1 MGVISPA
8 CEFGASPGPTRT
20 HAAQGSPASA
30 PCAYLRDMIELEILR
45 NLAWVVMGAAAVL
58 LLLRPLGV
66 PPILAFMITGL
77 LLGPGTRVLY
87 VSESLHLF
95 SELGVA
101 LLLFVVGLELSVDKI
116 RDLGRPAMKAG
127 VLQVSGMFTLGTG
140 LSLLLGFDVVPAV
153 FLGLATAFSSTVVVV
168 KLLDRA
174 GELGDLHGRLAIGI
188 LLVED
193 VIVAIVLTLVVGL
206 SGVEA
211 DGAGGGFGA
220 IARSLGTAIVG
231 LLALTLV
238 AAVAVRWVLPRVFH
252 WLAGSG
258 EALFIA
264 ALTWAFGFIL
274 AAEAFHLSIELGA
287 FVAGVALA
295 QLPFSEEL
303 HGRVHPLVDFF
314 LAIFFVALGA
324 RMDLGAASAYIV
336 PAIGLSL
343 LVSLVAPLLVAF
355 ILVRLGYAGHTS
367 FLAAVTLSQVSE
379 FAFIL
384 LTVGVTAALVEPEL
398 LSLVGLIGLITI
410 SVSSIAAPHGEAI
423 WRWLERRG
431 WLPGWLRRGGH
442 DDTALP
448 HRSGHAV
455 VIGMNTLGRVIVQR
469 LAERGEKVV
478 AVDTDHRKLLDL
490 AAETLTGSI
499 DDPAVLEHA
508 GVERARL
515 VVSALQIEDVNSML
529 VYRCARL
536 GVPVSVHA
544 HDPSFAHELLEAG
557 ADHLMVSKLDGIAP
571 MERELRRLGVIR

>member
-1 MGVISPA
+1 
-8 CEFGASPGPTRT
+8 
-20 HAAQGSPASA
+20 
-30 PCAYLRDMIELEILR
+30 MIELEILR
-45 NLAWVVMGAAAVL
+45 NLAWVVVGAAVVL
-58 LLLRPLGV
+58 LLLRPIGV
-66 PPILAFMITGL
+66 PPILAFMVTGL
-77 LLGPGTRVLY
+77 LLGPVTNVLY

-116 RDLGRPAMKAG
+116 RDLGRPAVLAG
-127 VLQVSGMFTLGTG
+127 AAQVTCMFVLGSG
-140 LSLLLGFDVVPAV
+140 LSLLLGFDPVPAV
-153 FLGLATAFSSTVVVV
+153 FLGLAAAFSSTVVVV
-168 KLLDRA
+168 KVLDRA
-174 GELGDLHGRLAIGI
+174 GDLDALHGRLAIGI

-193 VIVAIVLTLVVGL
+193 VIVAVVLTLVVGL
-206 SGVEA
+206 SGVQA
-211 DGAGGGFGA
+211 SGAGGGFGA
-220 IARSLGTAIVG
+220 IAQGLGTSLIG
-231 LLALTLV
+231 LFALTLV
-238 AAVAVRWVLPRVFH
+238 ATVAVRWILPGLFR

-324 RMDLGAASAYIV
+324 GMDLGAAAEYLL
-336 PAIGLSL
+336 PAILLSL
-343 LVSLVAPLLVAF
+343 LVSLVGPVVVAF
-355 ILVRLGYAGHTS
+355 ILVRLGYSGHTS
-367 FLAAVTLSQVSE
+367 FLAAITLSQVSE

-384 LTVGVTAALVEPEL
+384 LGVGVTAAMVEPEL
-398 LSLVGLIGLITI
+398 MSLVGLIGLITI
-410 SVSSIAAPHGEAI
+410 SLSSIVVPRGEAI
-423 WRWLERRG
+423 WEWAERRG
-431 WLPGWLRRGGH
+431 RVPGWLRHGGH
-442 DDTALP
+442 DDTAQP
-448 HRSGHAV
+448 HRSGHTV
-455 VIGMNTLGRVIVQR
+455 VIGMNTLGRDIVSK
-469 LAERGEKVV
+469 LAGRGETVV
-478 AVDTDHRKLLDL
+478 AVDTDQRKLLGL
-490 AAETLTGSI
+490 PAESLTGSV

-508 GVERARL
+508 GIARAKL

-529 VYRCARL
+529 VYRCAQL

-571 MERELRRLGVIR
+571 MERELRRLRVIR